1 MTTTGMTRVDTPI
14 RFSTWRDTVA
24 RVVLVLLAMGA
35 VVAFFGGLSS
45 AQEAGD
51 GTRWVESWR
60 AIGFLTFAA
69 LFVLLA
75 LRPRGVP
82 GVWEILLANK
92 AALAITALFESHAD
106 ERSAG
111 LVDAVLVVLIAVG
124 YVLTRGWTAWSKQ
137 EPSGR

>member
-1 MTTTGMTRVDTPI
+1 
-14 RFSTWRDTVA
+14 
-24 RVVLVLLAMGA
+24 
-35 VVAFFGGLSS
+35 
-45 AQEAGD
+45 
-51 GTRWVESWR
+51 
-60 AIGFLTFAA
+60 
-69 LFVLLA
+69 
-75 LRPRGVP
+75 
-82 GVWEILLANK
+82 VWEILLANK